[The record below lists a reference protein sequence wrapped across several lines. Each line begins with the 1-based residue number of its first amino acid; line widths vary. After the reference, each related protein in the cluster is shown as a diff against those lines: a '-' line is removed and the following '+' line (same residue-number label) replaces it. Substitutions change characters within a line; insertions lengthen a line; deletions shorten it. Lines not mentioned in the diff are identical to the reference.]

1 MKKIVIG
8 CMMALLCV
16 ILAGCGKCE
25 HEYDNG
31 VITKEPTC
39 TEEGEKTFTCSLC
52 GETKTESVA
61 KKSHTYKE
69 EVTKEPTFEE
79 EGEKTFTCENCGD
92 SYTESIPIRDDEV
105 VVTVTNKFNLPKD
118 TNAGRYSDRIDLTFD
133 VMNRS
138 DRVIKGVQGNLS
150 VCDLFGEEILKIN
163 CDFTG
168 NSIPVGE
175 SVTVDDLGMDIKQF
189 MDSHVKFYNTDFSD
203 LQFTYE
209 VTNIVYDDGSS
220 MKEQSPTEAMESQ
233 KVTVNVTDKQNLDI
247 NYNAGRYSPRAEFV
261 FEVYNNTS
269 KDIKGVQG
277 TLTIKDLFGVDIMS
291 LGLDF
296 TGQTIPANSSV
307 VFDDLGFDIN
317 QFMDDHVKVY
327 STDLDDLN
335 FEYEVTSIVYSDGT
349 KE

>member
-1 MKKIVIG
+1 MKKIALGSMTV
-8 CMMALLCV
+8 LLCV
-16 ILAGCGKCE
+16 TLTGCGKCE

-52 GETKTESVA
+52 EETKTESVA

-69 EVTKEPTFEE
+69 EITKEPTFEE
-79 EGEKTFTCENCGD
+79 EGEKTFICENCGD
-92 SYTESIPIRDDEV
+92 SYTESIPVRDDEV
-105 VVTVTNKFNLPKD
+105 IVTVTNKSNLPKD

-138 DRVIKGVQGNLS
+138 DKVIKGVQGNLT

-175 SVTVDDLGMDIKQF
+175 SITVDDLGMEINQF

-203 LQFTYE
+203 LQFEYE
-209 VTNIVYDDGSS
+209 ITNIVYDDGSS
-220 MKEQSPTEAMESQ
+220 MNEQSSTEIIESQ
-233 KVTVNVTDKQNLDI
+233 KVTVNVTDKQSLDI
-247 NYNAGRYSPRAEFV
+247 NYNAGRYSPRVEFV
-261 FEVYNNTS
+261 FEVHNNTS

-296 TGQTIPANSSV
+296 TGQTIPADTSATFN
-307 VFDDLGFDIN
+307 DLGFDIN
-317 QFMDDHVKVY
+317 RFMDDHVKVY
-327 STDLDDLN
+327 STNLEDLN
-335 FEYEVTSIVYSDGT
+335 FEYKVTSIVYSDGT
-349 KE
+349 TE

>member
-1 MKKIVIG
+1 M
-8 CMMALLCV
+8 
-16 ILAGCGKCE
+16 
-25 HEYDNG
+25 
-31 VITKEPTC
+31 ITKKPTC

-52 GETKTESVA
+52 EETKTESVA
-61 KKSHTYKE
+61 KKPHTYKE
-69 EVTKEPTFEE
+69 EITKDPTFEE
-79 EGEKTFTCENCGD
+79 EGEKTFTCEDCGD
-92 SYTESIPIRDDEV
+92 SYAESIPVRDDEV
-105 VVTVTNKFNLPKD
+105 VVTVTNKSNLPQD
-118 TNAGRYSDRIDLTFD
+118 TNAGRYSDSINFTFD

-138 DRVIKGVQGNLS
+138 DKVIKGIQGILT
-150 VCDLFGEEILKIN
+150 VYDLFGEEILKIN

-168 NSIPVGE
+168 NSIPAGE
-175 SVTVDDLGMDIKQF
+175 SITVDDLEMDINQF

-203 LQFTYE
+203 LQFEYE

-220 MKEQSPTEAMESQ
+220 MKGQSSTDSIESH
-233 KVTVNVTDKQNLDI
+233 KVTVAVNDKQNLDV
-247 NYNAGRYSPRAEFV
+247 NYNAGRYSPRVEFI

-277 TLTIKDLFGVDIMS
+277 TFTIKDLFGVDIMS

-296 TGQTIPANSSV
+296 TGQAIPANSSA

-327 STDLDDLN
+327 STNLEDLQ
-335 FEYEVTSIVYSDGT
+335 FEYEVTSIVYTDGT